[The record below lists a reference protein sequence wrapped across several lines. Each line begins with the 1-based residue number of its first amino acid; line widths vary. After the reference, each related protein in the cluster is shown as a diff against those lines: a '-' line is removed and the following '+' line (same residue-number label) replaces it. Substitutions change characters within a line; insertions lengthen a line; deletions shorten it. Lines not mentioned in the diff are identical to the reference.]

1 MSDSH
6 PREEDSDSTAAGL
19 IDGSSGSAPLAA
31 IVAPA
36 LAFGANIVAGKA
48 LASAH
53 RAILGREAPSTKDTQ
68 APIGAVIA
76 WAAVSAAAA
85 AVIQVAVFR
94 AVARVLD
101 D

>member
-1 MSDSH
+1 MS
-6 PREEDSDSTAAGL
+6 E
-19 IDGSSGSAPLAA
+19 SSSQDIGNIGTESGKAPIAA

-53 RAILGREAPSTKDTQ
+53 RAILGREAPSTKDTS

>member
-1 MSDSH
+1 MSD
-6 PREEDSDSTAAGL
+6 PSDANEAAAQT
-19 IDGSSGSAPLAA
+19 SGSGKAPMAA
-31 IVAPA
+31 LVAPA
-36 LAFGANIVAGKA
+36 LAFGANIVAGKV

-53 RAILGREAPSTKDTQ
+53 RAIVGRDAPSTKDTQ
-68 APIGAVIA
+68 APLGSVIA

-101 D
+101 E

>member
-1 MSDSH
+1 MSDLQGAS
-6 PREEDSDSTAAGL
+6 ETSDATEASEA
-19 IDGSSGSAPLAA
+19 SAPSGKAPMAA
-31 IVAPA
+31 LVAPA

-48 LASAH
+48 LESAH
-53 RAILGREAPSTKDTQ
+53 RAIVGKNAPSTKDTQ
-68 APIGAVIA
+68 APLGAVIA